1 MLDFEVAADRSA
13 ILRGEFMLVRE
24 SWFHT
29 AEDVATSDPV
39 AIDPG
44 ARQKFSLALPVGQ
57 GLAPG
62 LYPLTL
68 LGVVNGG
75 LVQIRRHVSFLEPRA

>member
-1 MLDFEVAADRSA
+1 L
-13 ILRGEFMLVRE
+13 
-24 SWFHT
+24 
-29 AEDVATSDPV
+29 PV
-39 AIDPG
+39 A
-44 ARQKFSLALPVGQ
+44 Q
-57 GLAPG
+57 GLAPA

>member
-1 MLDFEVAADRSA
+1 MLDFEVATDRSA
-13 ILRGEFMLVRE
+13 ALHGEFMVVRE
-24 SWFHT
+24 SWFRT
-29 AEDVATSDPV
+29 VDDAAASGPV

-44 ARQKFSLALPVGQ
+44 AEGSISFALPVAQ

-68 LGVVNGG
+68 LGIANGG
-75 LVQIRRHVSFLEPRA
+75 LVQIRRHLSILERPS